1 MKRIIPFVAA
11 VLVALSAQ
19 AQTVNVH
26 MKDGT
31 TQKYGASKVDHID
44 FSGAGVA
51 PEGLKEVDL
60 GLPSGIKWANM
71 NVGATNY
78 KEYGTYFSWGETET
92 KTDYTWPTYQWGSWN
107 DEIKRVSITKY
118 NSVLNPE
125 DDAATINWGPR
136 WRMPTKK
143 EFQELINNTTATY
156 VRIKHITHDN
166 KEVDSVVVKLTS
178 TKNGNYIYLPTA
190 GYWNGRHITT
200 EDWHWAHYWT
210 STLDE
215 KNNNRAYICQITCED
230 WDADPIPV
238 QDIHIIEW
246 KRPEG
251 LTVRPV
257 VADDDAGS
265 SAPEGVEEVDLGL
278 SVKWANMN
286 VGAESFDEWGNF
298 YAWGEAWTRHA
309 YGWYYGYFT
318 GETNDQG
325 YDISLR
331 IGPNYKWGAY
341 DTGMTGYTG
350 LTTLEADDD
359 AATANWGNGWRTP
372 TKAEFEELLANTNYE
387 VGESDGVAYA
397 KFTSKINGKYIYLP
411 AGGYYD
417 GESITKVNKI
427 GLYYSSTVNTDNCTK
442 AYYMGF
448 DKDNRGTA
456 SNIRTY
462 GYNIRPVK
470 K

>member
-26 MKDGT
+26 MTNGT

-44 FSGAGVA
+44 FSGAGVV
-51 PEGLKEVDL
+51 PEGVKEVDL
-60 GLPSGIKWANM
+60 GLPSGTKWANM

-78 KEYGTYFSWGETET
+78 KEFGTYFAWGETEP
-92 KTDYTWPTYQWGSWN
+92 KADYAWGTYQWGSWN
-107 DEIKRVSITKY
+107 DDIKRASITKY

-136 WRMPTKK
+136 WRMPTRK
-143 EFQELINNTTATY
+143 EFQELVTNTTAEY
-156 VRIKHITHDN
+156 VTLSN
-166 KEVDSVVVKLTS
+166 DSVVVKLTS
-178 TKNGNYIYLPTA
+178 KAGYTDKFIYLPTA
-190 GYWNGRHITT
+190 GYWNGRHVTG
-200 EDWHWAHYWT
+200 EDLHWGYYWT
-210 STLDE
+210 STLGANPLD
-215 KNNNRAYICQITCED
+215 AYCVGVTNENGISISVSYERR
-230 WDADPIPV
+230 PIG
-238 QDIHIIEW
+238 QS
-246 KRPEG
+246 
-251 LTVRPV
+251 VRPV
-257 VADDDAGS
+257 VADDAAGS

-286 VGAESFDEWGNF
+286 VGAESVDEWGN
-298 YAWGEAWTRHA
+298 YYSWGESWTRHT

-341 DTGMTGYTG
+341 DTGMTAYTG

-359 AATANWGNGWRTP
+359 PATANWGNGWRTP
-372 TKAEFEELLANTNYE
+372 TKAEFEELLENTDYE
-387 VGESDGVAYA
+387 EGESGGVAYA

-417 GESITKVNKI
+417 GESTTKVNKV
-427 GLYYSSTVNTDNCTK
+427 GRYYSSTVNTDDCTK
-442 AYYMGF
+442 AYYMGI
-448 DKDNRGTA
+448 DKYNRGTA
-456 SNIRTY
+456 RSIRTY

-470 K
+470 DAE